1 MNITKD
7 YNAKWDK
14 SDKQGKYC
22 IVITYRL
29 KKNKFNLNSETENRK
44 VNVGGWELGEIK
56 RDC

>member
-1 MNITKD
+1 MLSEINQTSKVNIAQ
-7 YNAKWDK
+7 YHL
-14 SDKQGKYC
+14 Q
-22 IVITYRL
+22 V